1 MDKVKGYAL
10 AIAYCLICIVALPII
25 VLSVIGDFVIYGLI
39 KLERAIIE
47 EIDDTELTG
56 MWNELVDAA
65 SDGFDSAKEGFSM
78 EMEL

>member
-10 AIAYCLICIVALPII
+10 AIAYCLVCVIALPII
-25 VLSVIGDFVIYGLI
+25 ILTIIGDFVIYGLI
-39 KLERAIIE
+39 KLERTIIE
-47 EIDDTELTG
+47 EIDDTEITD
-56 MWNELVDAA
+56 MWNEIVDAA